1 MDQPLVSVIC
11 LCYNQGRFIAEAI
24 RSVLNQT
31 YPNIQLIIVDDASQD
46 NSTEIIQ
53 RLREKHPSVE
63 TLLLKQNAGNCKA
76 FNKGLR
82 VAKGEFIIDLAA
94 DDILLPNR
102 VAVGVRT
109 LLAAGPM
116 YGVHFSDADWISE
129 KGEFLYHQSDRF
141 PHQTIPTGNI
151 YRDLIS
157 RFFIC
162 SPTMMYTREVMNRL
176 GGYDEDLLYEDF
188 DFWIRSSR
196 NFLYAYSPEVLAKKR
211 IVKKSLS
218 EKQFQIL
225 SPQLKSTFRVCEKV
239 LLLNRSVEEKIA
251 LRHRILYEMRV
262 CLKLLHFTLLVEYL
276 LLYFKNERMR
286 YG

>member
-11 LCYNQGRFIAEAI
+11 LCYNQGRFIEEAI
-24 RSVLNQT
+24 QSVLNQT

-46 NSTEIIQ
+46 NSAEIIQ
-53 RLREKHPSVE
+53 RVKEKYLSVE
-63 TLLLKQNAGNCKA
+63 TLLLKQNIGNCKA

-94 DDILLPNR
+94 DDILLPKR
-102 VAVGVRT
+102 IEVGVRA
-109 LLAAGPM
+109 LLVAGPT

-129 KGEFLYHQSDRF
+129 KGEFLYRQSDRF

-151 YRDLIS
+151 YRYLIS

-162 SPTMMYTREVMNRL
+162 SPTMMYTQEVMNRL

-196 NFLYAYSPEVLAKKR
+196 NFLYAYSPQVLAKKR

-218 EKQFQIL
+218 EKQFQVL

-239 LLLNRSVEEKIA
+239 LLLNHSVEEKIA
-251 LRHRILYEMRV
+251 LRHRIFYEMKV
-262 CLKLLHFTLLVEYL
+262 CLKLLHFTLLIKYL
-276 LLYFKNERMR
+276 LLYVKNERMR